1 MSGRSEDNP
10 KATIGRLADVMS
22 HGYNIDTLVPIL
34 EAYQGSRALEGNLP
48 AAEILSDIHGYLAAK
63 ATRSTPEDVK
73 PRDIEPAMGQSLS
86 VFIGGMLGFGQH
98 LNFRF
103 QVLAPR
109 WNVAPRNCGPLTEK
123 PSLQPRHE
131 MAFRI

>member
-1 MSGRSEDNP
+1 MESFLKDPTFSSEKNSSEISSFPMSGRSEDNP

-73 PRDIEPAMGQSLS
+73 PRDIEPAMGQ
-86 VFIGGMLGFGQH
+86 
-98 LNFRF
+98 
-103 QVLAPR
+103 
-109 WNVAPRNCGPLTEK
+109 
-123 PSLQPRHE
+123 
-131 MAFRI
+131 